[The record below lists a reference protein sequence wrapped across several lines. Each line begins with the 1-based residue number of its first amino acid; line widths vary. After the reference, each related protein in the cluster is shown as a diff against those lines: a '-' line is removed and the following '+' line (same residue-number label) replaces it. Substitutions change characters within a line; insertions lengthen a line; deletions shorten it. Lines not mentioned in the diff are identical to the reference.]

1 MDQTDKESNEEES
14 NEEESNE
21 EKQHDQSYH
30 VNVRGSQ
37 AFVGDHTTYQHVEDK
52 RNFTIIIRK
61 YHTYTWLS
69 F

>member
-1 MDQTDKESNEEES
+1 MDQTDKES

-52 RNFTIIIRK
+52 RNITIIIRK